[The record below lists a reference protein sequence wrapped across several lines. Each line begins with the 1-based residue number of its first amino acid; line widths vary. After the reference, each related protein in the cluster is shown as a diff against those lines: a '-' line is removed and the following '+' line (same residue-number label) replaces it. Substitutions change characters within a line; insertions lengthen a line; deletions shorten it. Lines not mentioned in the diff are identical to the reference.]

1 MPVRVSR
8 ASSVIV
14 HRVPPSAADRF
25 LALQDGFT
33 RAVEGFPGYQGT
45 DIYPP
50 ADPTGAEWVVVIHF
64 ADDAS
69 LKGWLDSPM
78 RAEWVMKVRTEIG
91 EFRLKSLPTG
101 FGTWFAGLGGEP
113 ENLPPGWKMVLTVL
127 LGLYPTVLLLT
138 LTVGKVTSPLGMAVA
153 MLIGNAM
160 SVSILQ
166 WGLMP
171 VLTRVFGPWL
181 HANSSTQWAKSL
193 AGVAVIVALLAV
205 LTVGFRQITG

>member
-1 MPVRVSR
+1 
-8 ASSVIV
+8 
-14 HRVPPSAADRF
+14 VPPAAADRF

-33 RAVEGFPGYQGT
+33 RAVEAFPGYQGT
-45 DIYPP
+45 DVYPP
-50 ADPTGAEWVVVIHF
+50 ADPKAAEWVVLIHF
-64 ADDAS
+64 TDAAS
-69 LKGWLDSPM
+69 LKRWLDSPV
-78 RAEWVMKVRTEIG
+78 RAEWVVKVRKEIG
-91 EFRLKSLPTG
+91 EFRLKTLTSG
-101 FGTWFAGLGGEP
+101 FGTWFAGLADEP
-113 ENLPPGWKMVLTVL
+113 AANLPPGWKMVLTVL

-171 VLTRVFGPWL
+171 VLIRAFDPWL
-181 HANSSTQWAKSL
+181 HANAPTQRVKSL
-193 AGVAVIVALLAV
+193 AGVAVIAALLAG